1 MLKKISSIALALLL
15 LISVIVVSLA
25 DAVFDY
31 HEDGSYDV
39 TINEEDGFS
48 SFESYDKD
56 GNLIYSNQKRTEED
70 GSYTIKITNEDGS
83 TSFESYDEDGNLI
96 YYSSRTPKAEGGYI
110 FEEYRSDGSLIRRI
124 VANADTSSREEW
136 YDENG
141 KLKGYAVTN
150 DIGDGKTQVETFDPD
165 GNLIKREIYK
175 DGELIEEWNKEDK
188 DEEDED
194 KEEKVKKTTDIWYPH
209 SSVCTVGLS
218 MREMRPEL
226 TKKWYNVTP
235 VDLRQDGDIY
245 LELCA
250 GRRHI
255 IGYVKI
261 SVRGDKLTLNYEY
274 FGTKEGLAKVESEF
288 FTFFNDLDSIKT
300 LEPDEIGEGFK
311 FGQELSIENDLGG
324 NRTPILFVRNLAA
337 YRDEIIPGIKLKR
350 LWPNHPQRKQ
360 MKENMLKLIAK

>member
-15 LISVIVVSLA
+15 LMSVIVASLDDSVVSYN
-25 DAVFDY
+25 D
-31 HEDGSYDV
+31 
-39 TINEEDGFS
+39 
-48 SFESYDKD
+48 
-56 GNLIYSNQKRTEED
+56 D
-70 GSYTIKITNEDGS
+70 GSYTIKTVSEDGS
-83 TSFESYDEDGNLI
+83 ITIQF
-96 YYSSRTPKAEGGYI
+96 
-110 FEEYRSDGSLIRRI
+110 
-124 VANADTSSREEW
+124 
-136 YDENG
+136 YDENNN
-141 KLKGYAVTN
+141 LEWYSIET
-150 DIGDGKTQVETFDPD
+150 DIGDGKRQVDTFDPE
-165 GNLIKREIYK
+165 GTLIQRETYEG
-175 DGELIEEWNKEDK
+175 DELVDFWHIEAVVDEE
-188 DEEDED
+188 EEDES
-194 KEEKVKKTTDIWYPH
+194 KKTTDIWYPH

-235 VDLRQDGDIY
+235 VDLGQDGDIY

-274 FGTKEGLAKVESEF
+274 FGTKQGLAKVESEF